1 VSFDA
6 LSVAETAADMTLEL
20 LLHPE
25 RASRLIQQKSLDKGQ
40 MGLQE
45 VLEETIKGTFD
56 LSHRDAYEEEVQNTV
71 NFRVLYHIM
80 NLAAHDDVHPQVNA
94 IANEALNN
102 LKTKLLSNGKNAI
115 SAEMVKRIDAFM
127 KKPSEFKLIPVS
139 KIPDGSPIGM
149 DCMD

>member
-1 VSFDA
+1 
-6 LSVAETAADMTLEL
+6 
-20 LLHPE
+20 
-25 RASRLIQQKSLDKGQ
+25 
-40 MGLQE
+40 
-45 VLEETIKGTFD
+45 
-56 LSHRDAYEEEVQNTV
+56 
-71 NFRVLYHIM
+71 M

-102 LKTKLLSNGKNAI
+102 LKTQLLGSGKNAI

-127 KKPSEFKLIPVS
+127 KKPSDFKLIPVS